1 MPKNPKGEMSL
12 SEIRNLARQHNKLSL
27 ISGIDKKSRAALIK
41 EINDQGYRLDHE
53 KKTIIKTYKKMVARA
68 AAGKGKVSVGAAG
81 EQKPQKR
88 TIKKKKR
95 AALKK
100 GGAAPVFVK
109 DRGEEEL

>member
-1 MPKNPKGEMSL
+1 MPKNPKGEMNL
-12 SEIRNLARQHNKLSL
+12 TEIRNLCRQHNKLSL

-81 EQKPQKR
+81 EQKPQKK

-95 AALKK
+95 EALKK
-100 GGAAPVFVK
+100 GGAAPVYMK
-109 DRGEEEL
+109 NRGEDEL